1 MAIDT
6 NAVLPSVG
14 QTWLADLGPNTPLG
28 HFTVEITFESA
39 TRVSFLVTGGAIK
52 GRTQSMDYT
61 TAKLRDGLYLVRWT
75 EPDSND
81 FVTHIE
87 DYNEG
92 VCMASSVVGG
102 KFIQL
107 AGTWTRVR

>member
-1 MAIDT
+1 M
-6 NAVLPSVG
+6 
-14 QTWLADLGPNTPLG
+14 GPNTPLG
-28 HFTVEITFESA
+28 HFTVEMTFESP
-39 TRVSFLVTGGAIK
+39 TRVSFLVTRGAIK
-52 GRTQSMDYT
+52 GRSQNMVYT
-61 TAKLRDGLYLVRWT
+61 SAKLRDGLYVVRWT
-75 EPDSND
+75 EPDSHD

-87 DYNEG
+87 DYTAR